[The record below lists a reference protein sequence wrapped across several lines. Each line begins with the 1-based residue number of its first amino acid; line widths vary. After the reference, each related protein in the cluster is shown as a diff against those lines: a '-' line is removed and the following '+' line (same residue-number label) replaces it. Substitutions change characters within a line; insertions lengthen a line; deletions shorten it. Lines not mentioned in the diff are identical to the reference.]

1 MKISRRTGI
10 AAMLAAFGI
19 QAQDAPRPMQ
29 FLDVLALRSVRD
41 FRVSPDG
48 ARAVYSLGV
57 PDWQEAKTFT
67 DLYVVSMKDGASS
80 TRQMTFT
87 RTKNESSPVWTR
99 DSKRILFLSNREA
112 PSSNSGQEQLY
123 LLSPEGGEAQ
133 KITEAR
139 EGVSSFALSKDGQ
152 WLGYLT
158 GKQGERQI
166 WLLPLDEI
174 DSARPEQLT
183 RHATGIT
190 WWQFAPDSKSVYFT
204 APDEMDKPNRER
216 IEKKFTARI
225 RNPDTPVSH
234 LWNTAIESK
243 AEKRLTSAP
252 EYSVDNI
259 TISGDGAWIAFRG
272 TPRDR
277 YQRTVSEANIYADL
291 YLLNVAS
298 GQIERLT
305 NNEEISEEGVSFSRD
320 NKLLA
325 FSAPEL
331 FQYARRKRVYVRSVS
346 ASGGNWRMLGGE
358 FIEDV
363 STGIWSAD
371 SRTIYFGAGVGATRQ
386 LLALDM
392 ASNAIAAVTKV
403 SGTVQVSE
411 DEDSR
416 ALVIRYSDAR
426 TPGDVFTA
434 ASIGKAADQASW
446 IRLTEANPQVRKFAL
461 GETAA
466 VKWKSTDGTLVE
478 GILTKPVNYRAEEKY
493 PLVVMI
499 HGGPASAD
507 TLSFG
512 QSANAAPQVYAG
524 AGYAVLRPNYRGS
537 TNYGEKFRMQISGDY
552 FRQAYEDIMAGVDH
566 LIHSGIADGSRMG
579 VMGWSAG
586 GHWSNWIL
594 THTDR
599 FKAISSG
606 AGAVNWISMYAQTDV
621 QRVREYY
628 FNGRPYDNFE
638 HWWNESPLKYIK
650 NAKTPTLIHA
660 VDGDPRVPRPQSEE
674 LHMALKKL
682 GVPTE
687 LIVYPGTTHGIP
699 EPRNQ
704 LVKAVSEFNW
714 MEKWIRGKNG
724 WLDWNELNK
733 TVRLSSRPPGA
744 AAAAPS
750 EDR

>member
-1 MKISRRTGI
+1 MKCSVRLLI
-10 AAMLAAFGI
+10 AVFAAVLSI

-29 FLDVLALRSVRD
+29 FLDGLAMRSVRD
-41 FRVSPDG
+41 FQVSPDG

-67 DLYVVSMKDGASS
+67 DLYIVSMKDGVSS

-87 RTKNESSPVWTR
+87 KGKNESSPAWTR
-99 DSKRILFLSNREA
+99 DNKNIAFLSNREA
-112 PSSNSGQEQLY
+112 PPSSASQDQIY
-123 LLSPEGGEAQ
+123 LLSPEGGEAR
-133 KITEAR
+133 KLTEAR
-139 EGVSSFALSKDGQ
+139 EGVAGFELSKDGK

-166 WLLPLDEI
+166 WLLPVEKI
-174 DSARPEQLT
+174 ASARPVQFT
-183 RHATGIT
+183 KHATGIA
-190 WWQFAPDSKSVYFT
+190 WWQFAPDSKTVYFT
-204 APDEMDKPNRER
+204 AMDEADTPNKER

-225 RNPDTPVSH
+225 RNQDTPIAH
-234 LWNTAIESK
+234 LWSVDVESK
-243 AEKRLTSAP
+243 TEKRLTSAP
-252 EYSVDNI
+252 EYSVSGV
-259 TISGDGAWIAFRG
+259 TISDDGAWIAYRG
-272 TPRDR
+272 MPRDR
-277 YQRTVSEANIYADL
+277 YQRTVTEANIYADL
-291 YLLNVAS
+291 YLLNTAS
-298 GQIERLT
+298 GKTERLT
-305 NNEEISEEGVSFSRD
+305 NNQEISEEGVSFSRD
-320 NKLLA
+320 SKMLA
-325 FSAPEL
+325 FGAPEL
-331 FQYARRKRVYVRSVS
+331 FQYARRKRVYVRPVAS
-346 ASGGNWRMLGGE
+346 AGANWKMLGGDYYD
-358 FIEDV
+358 DV

-371 SRTIYFGAGVGATRQ
+371 SKTIYFGAGVGATRQ
-386 LLALDM
+386 LLALDLT
-392 ASNAIAAVTKV
+392 SNAVTAVTKLAG
-403 SGTVQVSE
+403 SAQIGEE
-411 DEDSR
+411 DDSR
-416 ALVIRYSDAR
+416 ALVIRYSDGSS
-426 TPGDVFTA
+426 PLDLYTA
-434 ASIGKAADQASW
+434 DSIATIADRAKW
-446 IRLTEANPQVRKFAL
+446 TRLTDANPQVKRFAL

-466 VKWKSTDGTLVE
+466 VKWKSTDGTMVE
-478 GILTKPVNYRAEEKY
+478 GVLTKPVNYKAGEKY

-499 HGGPASAD
+499 HGGPAAAD
-507 TLSFG
+507 TLSF
-512 QSANAAPQVYAG
+512 SANPQVYAG

-552 FRQAYEDIMAGVDH
+552 FRQAYDDIMTGVDH
-566 LIHSGIADGSRMG
+566 LINTGLVDGSKMG

-628 FNGRPYDNFE
+628 FKGKPYDNFE

-650 NAKTPTLIHA
+650 NAKTPTLIHV

-687 LIVYPGTTHGIP
+687 LIVYPGNTHGIT

-714 MEKWIRGKNG
+714 MEKWIRGKDG

-733 TVRLSSRPPGA
+733 TVRAGSNQSGPSAPP
-744 AAAAPS
+744 PS